1 MHVRSWGRTTAAAAT
16 VAVAFASIG
25 AGATAS
31 AEPQVRHVTQ
41 HETIDQS
48 NSSVYS
54 DAPVP
59 GSLTAGQFTVANES
73 ASSLPKGY
81 SVQVG
86 WQVVKNPANEGGRK
100 GYQSYVST
108 TATPS
113 LASSSVKY
121 AGATNASAGKN
132 GVANVQLT
140 KTLAPG
146 QGIYGT
152 WSGAPISA
160 DGERSATMRYRVS
173 VTAPSRTMTY
183 TSRANTSAGELVEIE
198 HVVTVKGG
206 TFTYDADL

>member
-1 MHVRSWGRTTAAAAT
+1 M
-16 VAVAFASIG
+16 
-25 AGATAS
+25 
-31 AEPQVRHVTQ
+31 
-41 HETIDQS
+41 
-48 NSSVYS
+48 
-54 DAPVP
+54 
-59 GSLTAGQFTVANES
+59 
-73 ASSLPKGY
+73 
-81 SVQVG
+81 
-86 WQVVKNPANEGGRK
+86 KNPANEGGRK
-100 GYQSYVST
+100 GYQPYVRT

-132 GVANVQLT
+132 GVANVELT

-160 DGERSATMRYRVS
+160 YGERSATMRYRVS

-183 TSRANTSAGELVEIE
+183 TSRANTSAGELAEIE
-198 HVVTVKGG
+198 HVVTIKGG